1 MTILVLIRT
10 GNSSSKIVEVGQEVT
25 DIDTYTLG
33 GGVTTIQQLLGRGV
47 GVTTKIIVGESE
59 ENDGGTTIIAVNAEL
74 HNDEVTEFPEEESE
88 DSDEE
93 DGQETKGPAKEL
105 VMLLDYLKSNEQTV
119 FEFFRSIDLDSS
131 GEIDGFEFQQAL
143 KNSDVGDFPPWEIDG
158 LVAAIDLNGDGKIN
172 LPELD
177 ISLARIGA
185 ELLPAEEAE
194 EEVEA
199 EEAEEVEEAE
209 AETSPKPSEA
219 ELNKMK
225 KAELV
230 ELAESL
236 GVSTSGT
243 KKDLV
248 EAILG
253 A

>member
-1 MTILVLIRT
+1 MAVWFILFGGIASTITMLIGGFTEIAVNESAVEDVVASSGGFYLTASALFYLVPIASIMTILVLIRT
-10 GNSSSKIVEVGQEVT
+10 GNSSSKMVEVGQEVT

-93 DGQETKGPAKEL
+93 DGEETKGPAREL

-158 LVAAIDLNGDGKIN
+158 LVAA
-172 LPELD
+172 
-177 ISLARIGA
+177 R
-185 ELLPAEEAE
+185 
-194 EEVEA
+194 
-199 EEAEEVEEAE
+199 
-209 AETSPKPSEA
+209 
-219 ELNKMK
+219 
-225 KAELV
+225 
-230 ELAESL
+230 
-236 GVSTSGT
+236 
-243 KKDLV
+243 
-248 EAILG
+248 
-253 A
+253 